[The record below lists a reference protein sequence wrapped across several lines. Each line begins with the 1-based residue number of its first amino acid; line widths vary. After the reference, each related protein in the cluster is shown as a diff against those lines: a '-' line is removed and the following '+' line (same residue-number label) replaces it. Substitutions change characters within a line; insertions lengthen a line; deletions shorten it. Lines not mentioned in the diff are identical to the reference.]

1 MAASLNQGFDAVI
14 DSIPSASGNAGAG
27 EAPAAG
33 KAAVIRHWPVMTA
46 AAQPR
51 PRAAIEIVSPYDQSL
66 IATADDADRDDIDQA
81 LATAHACYLNRS
93 SWLPPAKRIEIFE
106 RAAALIGERA
116 EELAL
121 AVAREGGKPLA
132 DSRVEIARSLD
143 SIKSC
148 IDCIRTH
155 SGRELPMNLNQDSSQ
170 RLALTRFEPLGVVV
184 AVSAFNHPFNLV
196 MHQVGAAIAA
206 GCPVIVKPASYTPIP
221 CFLLLEILRE
231 AGLPDEYC
239 QGFACSDNRVAEA
252 LVADPR
258 VAFFSFIGS
267 AGVGWHLRS
276 KLAPGTRCALEHG
289 GVAPAL
295 VCADADLE
303 RALPALLRGGFY
315 HAGQVCVSVQR
326 VYAHASIARDFAL
339 SLAERASALK
349 VGDPT
354 DASTDVGPLIRPR
367 EVERIASW
375 VEEAVAAGA
384 ELLTG
389 GNRIGES
396 CYAPTVLF
404 DPPASAQVSCR
415 EAFGPVVCVYP
426 FTELDD
432 AIARANSLPVAFQ
445 AAVFTRDLDT
455 ALYCGERIRASAVM
469 VNDHTAFR
477 VDWMP
482 FAGLGQ
488 SGLGVGGIPYSFE
501 EMQIEKMLVV
511 HSPALS

>member
-1 MAASLNQGFDAVI
+1 MSKDSSATVAARPDE
-14 DSIPSASGNAGAG
+14 PPPTG
-27 EAPAAG
+27 E
-33 KAAVIRHWPVMTA
+33 AAVIRHWPVMTA
-46 AAQPR
+46 APQPR
-51 PRAAIEIVSPYDQSL
+51 SRAAVEVVSPYDQSL
-66 IATADDADRDDIDQA
+66 IATVEDADRDDVDQA
-81 LATAHACYLNRS
+81 LAAAQACYLNRS
-93 SWLPPAKRIEIFE
+93 SWLAPARRIEILE
-106 RAAALIGERA
+106 RAAALIADRV
-116 EELAL
+116 EELAV
-121 AVAREGGKPLA
+121 AAAREGGKPLV
-132 DSRVEIARSLD
+132 DSRIEISRSID
-143 SIKSC
+143 GIKGC
-148 IDCIRTH
+148 IECIRTH
-155 SGRELPMNLNQDSSQ
+155 GGRGIPMNLNQASAH
-170 RLALTRFEPLGVVV
+170 RLAFTRHEPIGVV
-184 AVSAFNHPFNLV
+184 AAISAFNHPFNLV
-196 MHQVGAAIAA
+196 VHQVGPAIAA
-206 GCPVIVKPASYTPIP
+206 GCPVIVKPASNTPIS

-231 AGLPDEYC
+231 AGLPAEYC
-239 QGFACSDNRVAEA
+239 QSFISSDRAVAET
-252 LVADPR
+252 LVVDPR

-276 KLAPGTRCALEHG
+276 KLAAGTRCALEHG

-303 RALPALLRGGFY
+303 RALPSLVRGSFY

-326 VYAHASIARDFAL
+326 IYAQASIARDLAL
-339 SLAERASALK
+339 NLAERASALR

-354 DASTDVGPLIRPR
+354 DANTEVGPLIRPR
-367 EVERIASW
+367 ELDRVASW

-396 CYAPTVLF
+396 CYGPTVLF
-404 DPPASAQVSCR
+404 DPPASAQISCH

-426 FTELDD
+426 FAELDD
-432 AIARANSLPVAFQ
+432 AIARANSVSAAFQ

-455 ALYCGERIRASAVM
+455 ALYCSERLRASAVM

-488 SGLGVGGIPYSFE
+488 SGHGVGGIPYTFE